1 MQRKSPEA
9 KYHEEHSHRLKYKV
23 CVSGAAETSHCA
35 ADALGKA
42 ELLGREIAKRG
53 LVLVTGATTGIP
65 YWSAKGAKAEGGIV
79 IGFSPAASKAAHV
92 KTYHLPLDYHDVIV
106 YTGFEYAGR
115 NLILTRSA
123 DAIITICGRLGSL
136 NEFTVGFEDK
146 KPMGV
151 LEGSGGIADIVRG
164 LVEGSHRGPGKIVYS
179 SDPAELVD
187 KLLKL
192 IESEGEKN
200 DTKGRVF

>member
-1 MQRKSPEA
+1 MEKKSPAA
-9 KYHEEHSHRLKYKV
+9 KYHETHGHRLKYKV

-35 ADALGKA
+35 ADALEKA
-42 ELLGREIAKRG
+42 EILGREIAKRG

-65 YWSAKGAKAEGGIV
+65 YWSAKGAKAEGGFV
-79 IGFSPAASKAAHV
+79 IGFSPAASKTAHV

-123 DAIITICGRLGSL
+123 DAIITMCGRLGTL
-136 NEFTVGFEDK
+136 NEFTIGFEDQ

-151 LEGSGGIADIVRG
+151 LEGTGGVAEIIRS
-164 LVEGSHRGPGKIVYS
+164 LVEGAHRGPGKIVYA

-187 KLLKL
+187 KLITLMM
-192 IESEGEKN
+192 SEEEKN
-200 DTKGRVF
+200 GTKGRTF